1 MPIMEIQQAAED
13 DMPLEFILLSSIE
26 SIKYEAM
33 LHLCCPPCSAAY
45 FGFTLRNR
53 IKVVCMTFP
62 IMPNVI
68 HTMLASIKILKIL
81 LVIFA

>member
-1 MPIMEIQQAAED
+1 MEIQNRAAED

-26 SIKYEAM
+26 SIKCEAM
-33 LHLCCPPCSAAY
+33 LHLLCPPSSAAY

-62 IMPNVI
+62 IMSNVI
-68 HTMLASIKILKIL
+68 HTMLASIKILTIL
-81 LVIFA
+81 LGIFA